1 MTVGISGLFGYV
13 GSSLLEV
20 SLNYYNWLF
29 TWLGVCGL
37 AKAWAIYSMPSQT
50 LEGRSHDHPFGNL
63 KYAVQ
68 DREFGYV
75 LFTWFI
81 MGFANLWILPL
92 RVDYVASSTYG
103 IEASPLMVALIIT
116 IVPETMRFFFIP
128 FWARLFDQ
136 MNFVVLRMILNVLFG
151 TGIALFFM
159 SKNLMVIG
167 AGSALI
173 GISFAGGSIAW
184 SLWVTKYAPPG
195 KVTAYMSVHVC
206 LTGIRGT
213 IGPMIGYWAAA
224 QIGTTMT
231 GWVSCGMMFLATA
244 LLVPEIKRGRRPPP
258 TS

>member
-1 MTVGISGLFGYV
+1 
-13 GSSLLEV
+13 
-20 SLNYYNWLF
+20 
-29 TWLGVCGL
+29 
-37 AKAWAIYSMPSQT
+37 
-50 LEGRSHDHPFGNL
+50 
-63 KYAVQ
+63 
-68 DREFGYV
+68 
-75 LFTWFI
+75 
-81 MGFANLWILPL
+81 
-92 RVDYVASSTYG
+92 
-103 IEASPLMVALIIT
+103 
-116 IVPETMRFFFIP
+116 MRFFFIP

-136 MNFVVLRMILNVLFG
+136 MNFVVLRMVLNILFG

-213 IGPMIGYWAAA
+213 IGPMIGYWTAA
-224 QIGTTMT
+224 QIGATMT

-244 LLVPEIKRGRRPPP
+244 LLIPEIKRGRRTPPA
-258 TS
+258 S